1 MNDTI
6 REYARARRQLDL
18 LEGVKA
24 LLTSGCADDSTAGIA
39 NTKAHI
45 IRLCEREQQRQLRR
59 LDRAKARI
67 DAAQQA
73 RPPRMPA
80 RSVPAD

>member
-1 MNDTI
+1 MNDQI
-6 REYARARRQLDL
+6 KEYAEAWRQLDL

-39 NTKAHI
+39 NTKSRI
-45 IRLCEREQQRQLRR
+45 IGLCEREQQRQLRR
-59 LDRAKARI
+59 LERAKARI